1 MLHPKTIQFLT
12 KLKKN
17 NSREWFNEH
26 RNEYDAAKENFI
38 ELVNQILSK
47 AGQFDQDISVLT
59 YKDCI
64 FRINRDVR
72 FSKNKDPYKNNMA
85 AYFVKGGKK
94 SWLAGYYFHFEPGG
108 KSFIGGGLYGGE
120 PNQIKKV
127 RQEIDYDWEA
137 FKGFLQNKN
146 FKKTFGDL
154 SREEGMSLVR
164 EPKGYDKDNP
174 AIDYIKLKNFIVS
187 VPVTDEELTDQKLV
201 KKIITAF
208 TTMQPLLQFLNRAI
222 ED

>member
-1 MLHPKTIQFLT
+1 MLDPKTLQFLV

-17 NSREWFNEH
+17 NSREWFNSH
-26 RNEYDAAKENFI
+26 RDDYENAKDNFI
-38 ELVNQILSK
+38 ELVNKILAEVGK
-47 AGQFDQDISVLT
+47 LDQDLSVLT

-72 FSKNKDPYKNNMA
+72 FSKNKDPYKTNMA

-94 SWLAGYYFHFEPGG
+94 SWLAGYYFHCEPGG

-120 PNQIKKV
+120 PDQIKKV
-127 RQEIDYDWEA
+127 RQEIDYNWTE
-137 FKGFLQNKN
+137 FKSILENKA

-187 VPVTDEELTDQKLV
+187 VPVSDEELTTPQLA
-201 KKIITAF
+201 KKIVTSFA
-208 TTMQPLLQFLNRAI
+208 TMQPLLQFLNRAM

>member
-1 MLHPKTIQFLT
+1 MLHPKTLQFLT

-17 NSREWFNEH
+17 QH
-26 RNEYDAAKENFI
+26 RDDYDAAKENFI
-38 ELVNQILSK
+38 ELVNQILAQ
-47 AGQFDQDISVLT
+47 AGQFDQDIAVLS

-94 SWLAGYYFHFEPGG
+94 SWLAGYYFHCEPGG

-120 PNQIKKV
+120 PDQIKKV
-127 RQEIDYDWEA
+127 RQEIDYNWEE
-137 FKGFLQNKN
+137 FKGILQNKK
-146 FKKTFGDL
+146 FKQTFGDL
-154 SREEGMSLVR
+154 SREEGMSLIR
-164 EPKGYDKDNP
+164 EPKGYEKDNP

-187 VPVTDEELTDQKLV
+187 VPVTDEELTDKKII
-201 KKIITAF
+201 KKIITCFA
-208 TTMQPLLQFLNRAI
+208 TMQPMLQFLNRAI

>member
-1 MLHPKTIQFLT
+1 MLHPKTIQFLV

-17 NSREWFNEH
+17 NSREWFNQH
-26 RNEYDAAKENFI
+26 RDDYDSAKENFI
-38 ELVNQILSK
+38 ELVNQILTQVGK
-47 AGQFDQDISVLT
+47 IDQDLSVLT

-94 SWLAGYYFHFEPGG
+94 SWLAGYYFHCEPGG

-120 PNQIKKV
+120 PDQIKKV
-127 RQEIDYDWEA
+127 RQEIDYNWSA
-137 FKGFLQNKN
+137 FKGILQHKQ
-146 FKKTFGDL
+146 FKKMFGDL
-154 SREEGMSLVR
+154 SRQEGMSLIR
-164 EPKGYDKDNP
+164 EPKGYEKDNP

-187 VPVTDEELTDQKLV
+187 VPVADEELTDKVLV

-208 TTMQPLLQFLNRAI
+208 STMQPLLQFLNRAM

>member
-1 MLHPKTIQFLT
+1 MLAPKTLQFLT

-17 NSREWFNEH
+17 NSREWFNQH
-26 RNEYDAAKENFI
+26 RDEYDAAKENFI
-38 ELVNQILSK
+38 ELVNQIL
-47 AGQFDQDISVLT
+47 ANTGQFDEDISLLT

-94 SWLAGYYFHFEPGG
+94 SWLAGYYFHCEPGG

-127 RQEIDYDWEA
+127 RQEIDYNWEE
-137 FKGFLQNKN
+137 FKSILENKV
-146 FKKTFGDL
+146 FKKLFGDL
-154 SREEGMSLVR
+154 SKEEGMSLIR
-164 EPKGYDKDNP
+164 EPKGYEKDNP
-174 AIDYIKLKNFIVS
+174 AIEYIKLKNFIVA
-187 VPVTDEELTDQKLV
+187 VPVTDEELTDKKLI
-201 KKIITAF
+201 KKIVSCFAA
-208 TTMQPLLQFLNRAI
+208 MQPLLRFLNRAM

>member
-1 MLHPKTIQFLT
+1 MLNPKTLQFLT

-17 NSREWFNEH
+17 NSREWFNLH
-26 RNEYDAAKENFI
+26 RADYEAAKENFI
-38 ELVNQILSK
+38 ELVNQILANTS
-47 AGQFDQDISVLT
+47 QFDQELSLLT

-94 SWLAGYYFHFEPGG
+94 SWLAGYYFHCEPGG

-120 PNQIKKV
+120 PDQIKKV
-127 RQEIDYDWEA
+127 RQEIDYNWEE
-137 FKGFLQNKN
+137 FKGILENKT
-146 FKKTFGDL
+146 FKKIFEDL
-154 SREEGMSLVR
+154 SREEGMSLIR
-164 EPKGYDKDNP
+164 EPKGYEKDNP

-187 VPVTDEELTDQKLV
+187 VPVSDEELTDKKLI
-201 KKIITAF
+201 KKIITCFA
-208 TTMQPLLQFLNRAI
+208 TMQPLLHFLNRAM

>member
-1 MLHPKTIQFLT
+1 MLDPKALQFLI

-17 NSREWFNEH
+17 NSREWFNQH
-26 RNEYDAAKENFI
+26 REDYEVAKENFI
-38 ELVNQILSK
+38 KLVNQILANTS
-47 AGQFDQDISVLT
+47 QFDQDLSLLT

-94 SWLAGYYFHFEPGG
+94 SWLAGYYFHCEPGG

-127 RQEIDYDWEA
+127 RQEIDYNWSA
-137 FKGFLQNKN
+137 FKDILENKS

-154 SREEGMSLVR
+154 SREEGMSLIR
-164 EPKGYDKDNP
+164 EPKGYEKDNP

-187 VPVTDEELTDQKLV
+187 VPVADEELTNKKLI
-201 KKIITAF
+201 KKIITCF
-208 TTMQPLLQFLNRAI
+208 TAMQPLLQFLNTAM

>member
-1 MLHPKTIQFLT
+1 MLNPKTLQFLT

-17 NSREWFNEH
+17 NSREWFNQH
-26 RNEYDAAKENFI
+26 RDDYDAAKENFI
-38 ELVNQILSK
+38 ELVNQILAQ
-47 AGQFDQDISVLT
+47 AGQFDQDIAVLS

-94 SWLAGYYFHFEPGG
+94 SWLAGYYFHCEPGG

-120 PNQIKKV
+120 PDQIKKV
-127 RQEIDYDWEA
+127 RQEIDYNWEE
-137 FKGFLQNKN
+137 FKGILQNKK
-146 FKKTFGDL
+146 FKQTFGDL
-154 SREEGMSLVR
+154 SREEGMSLIR

-187 VPVTDEELTDQKLV
+187 VPVTDEELTDKTINQK
-201 KKIITAF
+201 
-208 TTMQPLLQFLNRAI
+208 NY
-222 ED
+222 

>member
-1 MLHPKTIQFLT
+1 MLDPKTLQFLS

-17 NSREWFNEH
+17 NSREWFNQH
-26 RNEYDAAKENFI
+26 RDDYDAAKENFI
-38 ELVNQILSK
+38 ELVNHILANSS
-47 AGQFDQDISVLT
+47 QFDEELSLLT

-120 PNQIKKV
+120 PDQIKKV
-127 RQEIDYDWEA
+127 RQEIDYNWED
-137 FKGFLQNKN
+137 FKAILNNKK

-154 SREEGMSLVR
+154 SRQEGMSLVR

-187 VPVTDEELTDQKLV
+187 VPVTDEELTEKQLV
-201 KKIITAF
+201 KKIINCFA
-208 TTMQPLLQFLNRAI
+208 TMQPLLQFLNRAM
-222 ED
+222 EE

>member
-12 KLKKN
+12 KLKKS

-38 ELVNQILSK
+38 ELVNQILSQ
-47 AGQFDQDISVLT
+47 AGQFDQDIAVLT

-127 RQEIDYDWEA
+127 RQEIDYNWEA
-137 FKGFLQNKN
+137 FKGILQNKN
-146 FKKTFGDL
+146 FKKTFGGL

-208 TTMQPLLQFLNRAI
+208 TTMQPLLQFLNRAM

>member
-38 ELVNQILSK
+38 ELVNQILSQ
-47 AGQFDQDISVLT
+47 AGKFDQDLSLLT
-59 YKDCI
+59 FKDCI

-94 SWLAGYYFHFEPGG
+94 SWLAGYYFHCEPGG

-120 PNQIKKV
+120 PDQIKKV
-127 RQEIDYDWEA
+127 RQEIDYNWEE
-137 FKGFLQNKN
+137 FKGILGHKT

-154 SREEGMSLVR
+154 SRQEGMSLIR
-164 EPKGYDKDNP
+164 EPKGYEKDNP

-187 VPVTDEELTDQKLV
+187 VPVADEELTDQKLV
-201 KKIITAF
+201 KKIITCFA
-208 TTMQPLLQFLNRAI
+208 TMQPLLQFLNRAM

>member
-1 MLHPKTIQFLT
+1 MLHPKTLQFLT

-26 RNEYDAAKENFI
+26 RKEYDSAKENFI
-38 ELVNQILSK
+38 ELVNQILSQ
-47 AGQFDQDISVLT
+47 AGQFDQDIAVLT

-94 SWLAGYYFHFEPGG
+94 SWLAGYYFHCEPGG

-120 PNQIKKV
+120 PDQIKKV
-127 RQEIDYDWEA
+127 RQEIDYNWSA
-137 FKGFLQNKN
+137 FKGILDNKV

-154 SREEGMSLVR
+154 SREEGMSLIR
-164 EPKGYDKDNP
+164 EPKGYEKDNP

-201 KKIITAF
+201 KKIITCFA
-208 TTMQPLLQFLNRAI
+208 TMQPLLHFLNRAM

>member
-1 MLHPKTIQFLT
+1 MLHPKTLQFLT

-26 RNEYDAAKENFI
+26 RNDYDAAKENFI
-38 ELVNQILSK
+38 ELVNQILAQ
-47 AGQFDQDISVLT
+47 AGQFDQDIAVLS

-94 SWLAGYYFHFEPGG
+94 SWLAGYYFHCEPGG

-120 PNQIKKV
+120 PDQIKKV
-127 RQEIDYDWEA
+127 RQEIDYNWED
-137 FKGFLQNKN
+137 FKAILNNKK

-154 SREEGMSLVR
+154 SRQEGMSLIR

-187 VPVTDEELTDQKLV
+187 VPVTDEELTD
-201 KKIITAF
+201 KKIIKKINTCFA
-208 TTMQPLLQFLNRAI
+208 TMQPMLQFLNRAI

>member
-1 MLHPKTIQFLT
+1 MLNPKTLQFLS

-17 NSREWFNEH
+17 NSREWFNQH
-26 RNEYDAAKENFI
+26 RDDYDAAKENFI
-38 ELVNQILSK
+38 ELVNHILANSS
-47 AGQFDQDISVLT
+47 QFDEELSLLT

-94 SWLAGYYFHFEPGG
+94 SWLAGYYFHCEPGG

-127 RQEIDYDWEA
+127 RQEIDYNWEE
-137 FKGFLQNKN
+137 FKGILQHKQ
-146 FKKTFGDL
+146 FKKLFGDL
-154 SREEGMSLVR
+154 SRQEGMSLIR
-164 EPKGYDKDNP
+164 EPKGYEKDNP

-187 VPVTDEELTDQKLV
+187 VPVTDEELTDKKII
-201 KKIITAF
+201 KKIITCFAA
-208 TTMQPLLQFLNRAI
+208 MQPLLKFLNRAM

>member
-1 MLHPKTIQFLT
+1 MLAPKTLQFLT

-17 NSREWFNEH
+17 NSREWFNQH
-26 RNEYDAAKENFI
+26 RDDYDAAKENFV
-38 ELVNQILSK
+38 ELVNQILASSS
-47 AGQFDQDISVLT
+47 QFDEDLSLLT

-94 SWLAGYYFHFEPGG
+94 SWLAGYYFHCEPGG

-120 PNQIKKV
+120 PDQIKKV
-127 RQEIDYDWEA
+127 RQEIDYNWLA
-137 FKGFLQNKN
+137 FKGILENKT
-146 FKKTFGDL
+146 FKKIFGDL
-154 SREEGMSLVR
+154 SKEEGMSLIR
-164 EPKGYDKDNP
+164 EPKGYEKDNP

-187 VPVTDEELTDQKLV
+187 VPVTDEELTDKKLI
-201 KKIITAF
+201 KKIITCFAA
-208 TTMQPLLQFLNRAI
+208 MQPLLRFLNRAM

>member
-1 MLHPKTIQFLT
+1 MLNPKTLQFLS

-17 NSREWFNEH
+17 NSREWFNQH
-26 RNEYDAAKENFI
+26 RDDYDAAKENFI
-38 ELVNQILSK
+38 ELVNHILANSS
-47 AGQFDQDISVLT
+47 QFDEELSLLT

-94 SWLAGYYFHFEPGG
+94 SWLAGYYFHCEPGG

-120 PNQIKKV
+120 PDQIKKV
-127 RQEIDYDWEA
+127 RQEIDYNWEE
-137 FKGFLQNKN
+137 FKGILQHKQ
-146 FKKTFGDL
+146 FKKLFEDL
-154 SREEGMSLVR
+154 SRQEGMSLIR
-164 EPKGYDKDNP
+164 EPKGYEKDNP

-187 VPVTDEELTDQKLV
+187 VPVTDEELTDKKLI
-201 KKIITAF
+201 KKMITCF
-208 TTMQPLLQFLNRAI
+208 TAMQPLLQFLNRAM

>member
-1 MLHPKTIQFLT
+1 MLNPKTLQFLS

-17 NSREWFNEH
+17 NSREWFNQH
-26 RNEYDAAKENFI
+26 RDDYDAAKENFI
-38 ELVNQILSK
+38 ELVNEILANTS
-47 AGQFDQDISVLT
+47 QFDQELSLLT

-94 SWLAGYYFHFEPGG
+94 SWLAGYYFHCEPGG

-120 PNQIKKV
+120 PDQIKKV
-127 RQEIDYDWEA
+127 RQEIDYNWED
-137 FKGFLQNKN
+137 FKAILNNKK

-154 SREEGMSLVR
+154 SRQEGMSLVR

-187 VPVTDEELTDQKLV
+187 VPVTDEELIDKKLI
-201 KKIITAF
+201 KKIITCFA
-208 TTMQPLLQFLNRAI
+208 TMQPMLQFLNRAI

>member
-38 ELVNQILSK
+38 ELVNQILSQ

-127 RQEIDYDWEA
+127 RQEIDYNWEA
-137 FKGFLQNKN
+137 FKGILQNKN

>member
-1 MLHPKTIQFLT
+1 MLHPKTIQFLV

-17 NSREWFNEH
+17 NSREWFNQH
-26 RNEYDAAKENFI
+26 RDDYDSAKENFI
-38 ELVNQILSK
+38 ELVNQILTQVGK
-47 AGQFDQDISVLT
+47 IDQDLSVLT

-72 FSKNKDPYKNNMA
+72 FSKNKDPYKTNMA

-94 SWLAGYYFHFEPGG
+94 SWLAGYYFHCEPGG

-120 PNQIKKV
+120 PDQIKKV
-127 RQEIDYDWEA
+127 RQEIDYNWSA
-137 FKGFLQNKN
+137 FKGILQYKQ
-146 FKKTFGDL
+146 FKKMFGDL
-154 SREEGMSLVR
+154 SRQEGMSLIR
-164 EPKGYDKDNP
+164 EPKGYEKDNP

-187 VPVTDEELTDQKLV
+187 VPVADEELTDKVLV

-208 TTMQPLLQFLNRAI
+208 STMQPLLQFLNRAM

>member
-1 MLHPKTIQFLT
+1 MLNPKTLQFLS

-17 NSREWFNEH
+17 NSREWFNQH
-26 RNEYDAAKENFI
+26 RDDYDAAKENFI
-38 ELVNQILSK
+38 ELVNHILANSS
-47 AGQFDQDISVLT
+47 QFDEELSLLT

-94 SWLAGYYFHFEPGG
+94 SWLAGYYFHCEPGG

-120 PNQIKKV
+120 PDQIKKV
-127 RQEIDYDWEA
+127 RQEIDYNWEE
-137 FKGFLQNKN
+137 FKGILQHKQ
-146 FKKTFGDL
+146 FKKLFEDL
-154 SREEGMSLVR
+154 SRQEGMSLIR
-164 EPKGYDKDNP
+164 EPKGYEKDNP

-187 VPVTDEELTDQKLV
+187 VPVTDEELTDKKII
-201 KKIITAF
+201 KKIITCFA
-208 TTMQPLLQFLNRAI
+208 TMQPLLKFLNRAM

>member
-17 NSREWFNEH
+17 NSREWFNQH
-26 RNEYDAAKENFI
+26 REDYDSAKENFI
-38 ELVNQILSK
+38 ELVNQILTQVGK
-47 AGQFDQDISVLT
+47 IDQDLSVLT

-72 FSKNKDPYKNNMA
+72 FSKNKDPYKTNMA

-94 SWLAGYYFHFEPGG
+94 SWLAGYYFHCEPGG

-120 PNQIKKV
+120 PDQIKKI
-127 RQEIDYDWEA
+127 RQEIDYNWSA
-137 FKGFLQNKN
+137 FKGILQHKQ
-146 FKKTFGDL
+146 FKKMFGDL
-154 SREEGMSLVR
+154 SRQEGMSLIR
-164 EPKGYDKDNP
+164 EPKGYEKDNP

-187 VPVTDEELTDQKLV
+187 VPVADEELTDKVLV

-208 TTMQPLLQFLNRAI
+208 TTMQPLLQFLNRAM

>member
-1 MLHPKTIQFLT
+1 MLAPKTLQFLT

-17 NSREWFNEH
+17 NSREWFNQH
-26 RNEYDAAKENFI
+26 RDEYDAAKENFI
-38 ELVNQILSK
+38 ELVNQIL
-47 AGQFDQDISVLT
+47 ANTGQFDEDLSLLT

-94 SWLAGYYFHFEPGG
+94 SWLAGYYFHCEPGG

-127 RQEIDYDWEA
+127 RQEIDYNWEE
-137 FKGFLQNKN
+137 FKSILENKV
-146 FKKTFGDL
+146 FKKIFGDL
-154 SREEGMSLVR
+154 SKAEGMSLIR
-164 EPKGYDKDNP
+164 EPKGYEKDNP

-187 VPVTDEELTDQKLV
+187 VPVTDEELSDKKLI
-201 KKIITAF
+201 KKIITCF
-208 TTMQPLLQFLNRAI
+208 TAMQPLLHFLNRAM

>member
-1 MLHPKTIQFLT
+1 MLHTKTLQFLT

-38 ELVNQILSK
+38 ELVNQILSQ
-47 AGQFDQDISVLT
+47 AGQFDQDIAVLT

-94 SWLAGYYFHFEPGG
+94 SWLAGYYFHCEPGG

-120 PNQIKKV
+120 PDQIKKV
-127 RQEIDYDWEA
+127 RQEIDYNWEA
-137 FKGFLQNKN
+137 FKGILNNKT

-154 SREEGMSLVR
+154 SREEGMSLIR
-164 EPKGYDKDNP
+164 EPKGYEKDNP

-201 KKIITAF
+201 KKIITCFA
-208 TTMQPLLQFLNRAI
+208 TMQPLLHFLNRAM

>member
-1 MLHPKTIQFLT
+1 MLHPKTLQFLT

-26 RNEYDAAKENFI
+26 RNDYDASKENFI
-38 ELVNQILSK
+38 ELVNQILE
-47 AGQFDQDISVLT
+47 QVNNFDQDLSLLT
-59 YKDCI
+59 YKECI

-72 FSKNKDPYKNNMA
+72 FSKNKDPYKTNMA

-94 SWLAGYYFHFEPGG
+94 SWLAGYYFHCEPGG

-120 PNQIKKV
+120 PDQIKKV
-127 RQEIDYDWEA
+127 RQEIDYNWED
-137 FKGFLQNKN
+137 FKAILNNKK

-154 SREEGMSLVR
+154 SRQEGMSLVR

-187 VPVTDEELTDQKLV
+187 VPVTDEELTEKQLV
-201 KKIITAF
+201 KKIINCFA
-208 TTMQPLLQFLNRAI
+208 TMQPLLQFLNRAM

>member
-1 MLHPKTIQFLT
+1 MLAPKALQFLT

-17 NSREWFNEH
+17 NSREWFNQH
-26 RNEYDAAKENFI
+26 RDEYDAAKENFI
-38 ELVNQILSK
+38 ELVNQIL
-47 AGQFDQDISVLT
+47 ANTGQFDEDLSLLT

-94 SWLAGYYFHFEPGG
+94 SWLAGYYFHCEPGG

-127 RQEIDYDWEA
+127 RQEIDYNWEE
-137 FKGFLQNKN
+137 FKSILENKV
-146 FKKTFGDL
+146 FKKLFGDL
-154 SREEGMSLVR
+154 SKEEGMSLIR
-164 EPKGYDKDNP
+164 EPKGYEKDNP
-174 AIDYIKLKNFIVS
+174 AIEYIKLKNFIVA
-187 VPVTDEELTDQKLV
+187 VPVTDEELTDKKLI
-201 KKIITAF
+201 KKIVSCFAA
-208 TTMQPLLQFLNRAI
+208 MQPLLRFLNRAM

>member
-1 MLHPKTIQFLT
+1 MLHPKTLQFLT

-17 NSREWFNEH
+17 NSREWFNAH
-26 RNEYDAAKENFI
+26 RADYETAKENFT
-38 ELVNQILSK
+38 ELVNEILAQ
-47 AGQFDQDISVLT
+47 AGKFDQDIAVLT

-72 FSKNKDPYKNNMA
+72 FSKNKDPYKTNMA

-94 SWLAGYYFHFEPGG
+94 SWLAGYYFHCEPGG

-120 PNQIKKV
+120 PDQIKKV
-127 RQEIDYDWEA
+127 RQEIDYNWED
-137 FKGFLQNKN
+137 FKAILNNKT

-154 SREEGMSLVR
+154 SRQEGMSLVR

-187 VPVTDEELTDQKLV
+187 VLVSDEELTTPQLAKTIL
-201 KKIITAF
+201 TCFA
-208 TTMQPLLQFLNRAI
+208 TMQPLLHFLNRAM

>member
-1 MLHPKTIQFLT
+1 MLHPKTLQFLT

-17 NSREWFNEH
+17 NSREWFNDH

-38 ELVNQILSK
+38 ELVNQILSQ
-47 AGQFDQDISVLT
+47 AGKFDQDIAVLT

-94 SWLAGYYFHFEPGG
+94 SWLAGYYFHCEPGG

-120 PNQIKKV
+120 PDQIKKV
-127 RQEIDYDWEA
+127 RQEIDYNWEA
-137 FKGFLQNKN
+137 FKGILNNKT

-154 SREEGMSLVR
+154 SREEGMSLIR
-164 EPKGYDKDNP
+164 EPKGYEKDNP

-201 KKIITAF
+201 KKIITCFA
-208 TTMQPLLQFLNRAI
+208 TMQPLLHFLNRAM

>member
-1 MLHPKTIQFLT
+1 MLAPKTLQFLT

-17 NSREWFNEH
+17 NSREWFNQH
-26 RNEYDAAKENFI
+26 RDDYDAAKENFV
-38 ELVNQILSK
+38 ELVNQILANSS
-47 AGQFDQDISVLT
+47 QFDEELSVLT

-94 SWLAGYYFHFEPGG
+94 SWLAGYYFHCEPGG

-120 PNQIKKV
+120 PDQIKKV
-127 RQEIDYDWEA
+127 RQEIDYNWEE
-137 FKGFLQNKN
+137 FKGILENKT
-146 FKKTFGDL
+146 FKKIFGDL
-154 SREEGMSLVR
+154 SKEEGMSLIR
-164 EPKGYDKDNP
+164 EPKGYEKDNP

-187 VPVTDEELTDQKLV
+187 VPVTDQELLDKKLI
-201 KKIITAF
+201 KKIITCFAA
-208 TTMQPLLQFLNRAI
+208 MHPLLRFLNRAM

>member
-1 MLHPKTIQFLT
+1 MLAPKTLQFLT

-17 NSREWFNEH
+17 NSREWFNQH
-26 RNEYDAAKENFI
+26 RDDYDASKENFI
-38 ELVNQILSK
+38 ELVNQILANSS
-47 AGQFDQDISVLT
+47 QFDQDLSLLT

-94 SWLAGYYFHFEPGG
+94 SWLAGYYFHCEPGG

-127 RQEIDYDWEA
+127 RQEIDYNWDE
-137 FKGFLQNKN
+137 FKGILENKS
-146 FKKTFGDL
+146 FKKLFGDL
-154 SREEGMSLVR
+154 SKEEGMSLIR
-164 EPKGYDKDNP
+164 EPKGYEKDNP
-174 AIDYIKLKNFIVS
+174 AIDYIKLKNFIVA
-187 VPVTDEELTDQKLV
+187 VPVTDEELTDKKLI
-201 KKIITAF
+201 KKIITCF
-208 TTMQPLLQFLNRAI
+208 TAMQPLLQFLNRAM

>member
-12 KLKKN
+12 KLKKS

-38 ELVNQILSK
+38 ELVNQILSQ
-47 AGQFDQDISVLT
+47 ARQFDQDISVLT

-94 SWLAGYYFHFEPGG
+94 SWLAGYYFHCEPGG

-120 PNQIKKV
+120 PDQIKKV
-127 RQEIDYDWEA
+127 RQEIDYNWEA
-137 FKGFLQNKN
+137 FKGILNNKT

-154 SREEGMSLVR
+154 SREEGMSLIR
-164 EPKGYDKDNP
+164 EPKGYEKDNP

-208 TTMQPLLQFLNRAI
+208 TTMQPLLHFLNRAM
-222 ED
+222 EN

>member
-1 MLHPKTIQFLT
+1 MLHPKTLQFLT

-17 NSREWFNEH
+17 NSREWFNAH
-26 RNEYDAAKENFI
+26 RADYDTAKENFT
-38 ELVNQILSK
+38 ELVNEILSQ
-47 AGQFDQDISVLT
+47 AGKFDQDIAVLT

-72 FSKNKDPYKNNMA
+72 FSKNKDPYKTNMA

-94 SWLAGYYFHFEPGG
+94 SWLAGYYFHCEPGG

-120 PNQIKKV
+120 PDQIKKV
-127 RQEIDYDWEA
+127 RQEIDYNWED
-137 FKGFLQNKN
+137 FKAILNNKT

-154 SREEGMSLVR
+154 SRQEGMSLVR

-174 AIDYIKLKNFIVS
+174 AIDYIKLKNFIIS
-187 VPVTDEELTDQKLV
+187 VPVSDEELTTPQLA
-201 KKIITAF
+201 KKILTCFA
-208 TTMQPLLQFLNRAI
+208 TMQPLLHFLNRAM

>member
-38 ELVNQILSK
+38 ELVNQILSQ

-72 FSKNKDPYKNNMA
+72 FSKNKDPYKTNMA
-85 AYFVKGGKK
+85 AYFVRGGKK
-94 SWLAGYYFHFEPGG
+94 SWLAGYYFHCEPGG

-120 PNQIKKV
+120 PDQIKKV
-127 RQEIDYDWEA
+127 RQEIDYNWTE
-137 FKGFLQNKN
+137 FKSILENKA

-201 KKIITAF
+201 KKIITTF
-208 TTMQPLLQFLNRAI
+208 TTMQPLLQFLNRAM

>member
-38 ELVNQILSK
+38 ELVNQILSQ

-72 FSKNKDPYKNNMA
+72 FSKNKDPYKTNMA
-85 AYFVKGGKK
+85 AYFVRGGKK
-94 SWLAGYYFHFEPGG
+94 SWLAGYYFHCEPGG

-120 PNQIKKV
+120 PDQIKKV
-127 RQEIDYDWEA
+127 RQEIDYNWTE
-137 FKGFLQNKN
+137 FKSILENKA

-164 EPKGYDKDNP
+164 EPKGYEKDNP

-187 VPVTDEELTDQKLV
+187 VPVNDEELTDQKLV
-201 KKIITAF
+201 KKIITTF
-208 TTMQPLLQFLNRAI
+208 TTMQPLLQFLNRAM